1 MAREG
6 EGQREAKERWRSFGV
21 TRGQLCKQEVAE
33 GGPRRQVALDSG
45 GAEEQRRE
53 AGWRW
58 KKGLNCNFQNFQ
70 GQNCK
75 QAITFKLGLK

>member
-1 MAREG
+1 MHAA
-6 EGQREAKERWRSFGV
+6 GQRSSLGGGGELPSDMWR
-21 TRGQLCKQEVAE
+21 RRRQEVAW
-33 GGPRRQVALDSG
+33 GWPSTATVALHSG